1 MSKELRQL
9 NVGLWVNAILWL
21 VVLIAAQPVANKR
34 LMTLLVVGFFVGGGI
49 QHWTYHR
56 LVKQL
61 KHTSGPDRR
70 DAAEE

>member
-21 VVLIAAQPVANKR
+21 VALIAAQAVANRR
-34 LMTLLVVGFFVGGGI
+34 LMLLLVIGFLVGGVI

-70 DAAEE
+70 DASEE